1 MSIRTTSSS
10 PSRRAPARPSRPVSL
25 TSHRSNL
32 NPSTSRLRFLPSR
45 RPLSRKPNRRRRRLV
60 SRSPRTRAR
69 RPRASSAPLHAPFPS
84 SASSTGAA
92 ISAFNRTAARA
103 VVHRS
108 PRQSPSPFSASPSS
122 RVFPRARAFRPRS
135 RRTVVRQRVVRP
147 RVVDD
152 VDRAPV
158 RAHRAVLH
166 RRRLSRVRRD
176 LNSTAAGGRGN
187 KSISWRSRC
196 VVYGREV
203 THVFWVTRTRYEHP
217 RKRASLNPG
226 RSVGRSVGRRVGASR
241 AMIIAASG

>member
-108 PRQSPSPFSASPSS
+108 PRQSPSPFFASPSS
-122 RVFPRARAFRPRS
+122 RVFHARPRFSSSVPTHRRPAARRSPTRRRRRRSRASPRAPRRPPSSSSVARS
-135 RRTVVRQRVVRP
+135 TRR
-147 RVVDD
+147 DSI
-152 VDRAPV
+152 
-158 RAHRAVLH
+158 
-166 RRRLSRVRRD
+166 RRRARFLKNARKIPPRADPRWPRD
-176 LNSTAAGGRGN
+176 GSEYDSSGLEPLKADPKNA
-187 KSISWRSRC
+187 
-196 VVYGREV
+196 V
-203 THVFWVTRTRYEHP
+203 
-217 RKRASLNPG
+217 G

-241 AMIIAASG
+241 AMIIVASG